1 MDLERYSVITRLVE
15 ADSAA
20 DVQLVVP
27 KCDPLF
33 CADAESSGSILQC
46 LIP

>member
-15 ADSAA
+15 AVSAA

-27 KCDPLF
+27 KCDPLV
-33 CADAESSGSILQC
+33 CADAESSGGIL
-46 LIP
+46 